1 VRSIAPSAAP
11 GPSVA
16 TIRICFRACRNLKQ
30 HLFQIDLSVRNGA
43 DDRCAIRRGSDRH
56 KFRRPETNP
65 HEQRLEPRSECGDR
79 RDDAG
84 HAGRGENQKAFA
96 PSKAEFADML
106 RERLYLA
113 IKLAVANFPCRLAGY
128 RSERDPIRAQLRSA
142 CGQRVEAE
150 GGNRMPAGKRVRFVQ
165 GCIFHHVSSVT
176 LNSGAA

>member
-1 VRSIAPSAAP
+1 VQFAAAAIATSSAGPKPIRTSSGSSPAASAA
-11 GPSVA
+11 
-16 TIRICFRACRNLKQ
+16 I
-30 HLFQIDLSVRNGA
+30 GA
-43 DDRCAIRRGSDRH
+43 I
-56 KFRRPETNP
+56 
-65 HEQRLEPRSECGDR
+65 
-79 RDDAG
+79 DAG

-96 PSKAEFADML
+96 RSKAEFADML
-106 RERLYLA
+106 RERPYLA

-128 RSERDPIRAQLRSA
+128 RLSERDPIRAQLRSA